1 VVEIVINYPDLTV
14 PAEIIAP
21 MTRIRTLPGLT
32 NKWLRAA
39 TQPGGAGG
47 VVGALCLVLA
57 NTIVLEVVKN
67 LVDLPP
73 IIITYL
79 IPVLIA
85 AIRWGLLS
93 ALVTTLAGAASASFF
108 FYRPLHTFYVEDPAR
123 RLGLLIFAIVAAVAA
138 YLAVRMRRES
148 EIVRKRE
155 KEISDLYAFSRRLA
169 GTHSTSDIFV
179 AIQKHLSVLVGR
191 KVALFEPRDAGARAE
206 PIGASEVPASVRD
219 AVAAVIA
226 GRADA
231 AAGTAIADEHGNLWL
246 VRAVLPKTPD
256 LGAVAVDLGRQT
268 PESEEEIR
276 ARIEAVLYDA
286 ASTLEQIGLAQAI
299 TEVRM
304 RAESERFRDALIGSV
319 SHELRTPL
327 ASILGAA
334 TVLCDAPAVAG
345 EARLAALSNVVRD
358 EAERLNNEIQ
368 NLLDAT
374 RITGEALQPKLEW
387 AEVADVVNT
396 AIERRRGRFGAHAVE
411 VDLPSEMPLVHVDAV
426 LIEKALGQI
435 LANAAKYSPTDST
448 ITVRGW
454 RDGNTLALAVSDRG
468 AGLSADDSAHLGE
481 RFFRGRRHIQT
492 TPGSGLG
499 FWIANAFVAA
509 NGGTIEAKSL
519 GENKGTTVT
528 IRLPI
533 PADVEQLESI
543 SSD

>member
-1 VVEIVINYPDLTV
+1 
-14 PAEIIAP
+14 
-21 MTRIRTLPGLT
+21 MRT
-32 NKWLRAA
+32 WLWAA
-39 TQPGGAGG
+39 SEPGGTSG
-47 VVGALCLVLA
+47 VVGALVLVISI
-57 NTIVLEVVKN
+57 TVILELIKN
-67 LVDLPP
+67 FFELPP

-85 AIRWGLLS
+85 ALRWGYVA
-93 ALVTTLAGAASASFF
+93 ALVAMVTGAASAAFF
-108 FYRPLHTFYVEDPAR
+108 FYRPVHTFYVEDPAR
-123 RLGLLIFAIVAAVAA
+123 RLGILIFAVVAMVAAH
-138 YLAVRMRRES
+138 LAVRMRRES

-169 GTHSTSDIFV
+169 GSHSTSDIFD
-179 AIQKHLSVLVGR
+179 AIQKHLSMLVGR
-191 KVALFEPRDAGARAE
+191 KVALFEPRDPSGRGE
-206 PIGASEVPASVRD
+206 PIGGSEVPQNVRD
-219 AVAAVIA
+219 GVAAVIA
-226 GRADA
+226 GKADA
-231 AAGTAIADEHGNLWL
+231 AAKAPIADEHGNLWL

-256 LGAVAVDLGRQT
+256 LGVVAIDLGRQT
-268 PESEEEIR
+268 PELEEEIR

-286 ASTLEQIGLAQAI
+286 ASTLEQIGLAHAI

-345 EARLAALSNVVRD
+345 EARLAALANVVRD
-358 EAERLNNEIQ
+358 ESERLNNEIQ

-374 RITGEALQPKLEW
+374 QITGEALQPRLEW
-387 AEVADVVNT
+387 AEVADVVN
-396 AIERRRGRFGAHAVE
+396 AAVERRRGRFGAHVVE
-411 VDLPSEMPLVHVDAV
+411 VDLPAEMPLIHVDAV
-426 LIEKALGQI
+426 LIEKALGQL
-435 LANAAKYSPTDST
+435 LANAAKYSPPGSK
-448 ITVRGW
+448 ISVRGW
-454 RDGNTLALAVSDRG
+454 RDGGTLALAVSDQG

-509 NGGTIEAKSL
+509 NGGSIEATSA

-528 IRLPI
+528 MRLPI
-533 PADVEQLESI
+533 PANVEQLESI

>member
-1 VVEIVINYPDLTV
+1 G
-14 PAEIIAP
+14 
-21 MTRIRTLPGLT
+21 M
-32 NKWLRAA
+32 
-39 TQPGGAGG
+39 GG
-47 VVGALCLVLA
+47 VVGALCLVIGI
-57 NTIVLEVVKN
+57 TVILEVLKTFVE
-67 LVDLPP
+67 LPP

-85 AIRWGLLS
+85 SIRWGYL
-93 ALVTTLAGAASASFF
+93 AAAVATVTGAASAAFF
-108 FYRPLHTFYVEDPAR
+108 FYRPIHTFYVQDPAP
-123 RLGLLIFAIVAAVAA
+123 RLGILIFAIVAGGAA
-138 YLAVRMRRES
+138 HLAVRRRGES
-148 EIVRKRE
+148 EIGRRRG
-155 KEISDLYAFSRRLA
+155 KEISDLSPFSRRLA
-169 GTHSTSDIFV
+169 GSHSTADIFD

-191 KVALFEPRDAGARAE
+191 KVALFEPRGPAGKSE
-206 PIGASEVPASVRD
+206 PIGEGDVPQNIRD

-226 GRADA
+226 GKSNA
-231 AAGTAIADEHGNLWL
+231 AAGNAIADEHGNLWL

-256 LGAVAVDLGRQT
+256 LGVVAIDLGRLT

-286 ASTLEQIGLAQAI
+286 ASTLEQIGLAHAI

-334 TVLCDAPAVAG
+334 TVLCNASAVAG
-345 EARLAALSNVVRD
+345 EPRLAALANVVRD
-358 EAERLNNEIQ
+358 ESDRLNNEIQ

-387 AEVADVVNT
+387 VEVADIVNT
-396 AIERRRGRFGAHAVE
+396 AIERRRLAGHAVE
-411 VDLPSEMPLVHVDAV
+411 IDLPAEMPLIHADPV

-435 LANAAKYSPTDST
+435 LANAAKYSPPGSS
-448 ITVRGW
+448 ISVRGW
-454 RDGNTLALAVSDRG
+454 RDGGTFALAVNDQG

-499 FWIANAFVAA
+499 FWIANAFVGA
-509 NGGTIEAKSL
+509 NGGTVEATSL
-519 GENKGTTVT
+519 GEGKGT
-528 IRLPI
+528 
-533 PADVEQLESI
+533 
-543 SSD
+543 